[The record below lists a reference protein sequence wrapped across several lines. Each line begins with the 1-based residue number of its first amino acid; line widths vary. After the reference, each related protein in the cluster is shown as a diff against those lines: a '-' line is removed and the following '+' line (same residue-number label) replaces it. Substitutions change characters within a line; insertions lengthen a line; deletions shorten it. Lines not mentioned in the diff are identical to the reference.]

1 MSSPIK
7 RYLRSVFQNRNLSL
21 LWAGQV
27 VSMSGDSIYQI
38 ALLWLALELTA
49 SKAIT
54 GLVAMS
60 SYLPTILLAL
70 VAGVVADRANRRR
83 VMLIADAVRAI
94 AIFGIPLAS
103 LLGFLSPWVLVINAF
118 VIASAAA
125 FFNPAKDAIIP
136 QLVPPSGLL
145 RANSLIQTSWQLALL
160 MGPAIAGGL
169 LTLMGLIPLFAFDAG
184 AYFLSF
190 VTIWL
195 LRPKPER
202 SINPACSSVV
212 GTDRHPGDIL
222 SSKCP
227 EDEGTLG
234 GASVPG
240 QSGPAT
246 AESAT
251 AGGIPPHATPRS
263 PWIVRV
269 REGWTDIRQG
279 LSYTA
284 KQPVILPLL
293 LITVADNLF
302 IMGPAIVGMPV
313 LIRETF
319 AGSASDYA
327 LMAMA
332 FAVGMLLGTVGLVL
346 WGGKIPKGK
355 MLLWGMV
362 FDGFTFVPYFF
373 AQTLTQLGVLSVIHG
388 MAVPLLTVSRASLI
402 QEVVPANMRGR
413 IFSLISLAVVGMSAI
428 SSGLTGLIL
437 ELIPA
442 PLLFLIIGTVGGL
455 CGVIGLLFAKQ
466 LRKQL

>member
-1 MSSPIK
+1 MSSPLR
-7 RYLRSVFQNRNLSL
+7 RYLRSVFQTRDLSL

-27 VSMSGDSIYQI
+27 ISMSGDSIYQI

-83 VMLIADAVRAI
+83 VMLIADGVRAI
-94 AIFGIPLAS
+94 AILGIPLAS

-125 FFNPAKDAIIP
+125 FFNPTKDAIIP
-136 QLVPPSGLL
+136 QLVPASGLL
-145 RANSLIQTSWQLALL
+145 KANSLIQTSWQLALL

-169 LTLMGLIPLFAFDAG
+169 LSVMGLIPLFAVDAG
-184 AYFLSF
+184 AYALSF
-190 VTIWL
+190 LTIWL
-195 LRPKPER
+195 LRPKPETQE
-202 SINPACSSVV
+202 IA
-212 GTDRHPGDIL
+212 HPGDTL

-227 EDEGTLG
+227 RDEGTLG

-240 QSGPAT
+240 QSWSGP
-246 AESAT
+246 AESAA
-251 AGGIPPHATPRS
+251 AGSIPPHATARS
-263 PWIVRV
+263 RWTVRV
-269 REGWTDIRQG
+269 REGWDDIRQG

-332 FAVGMLLGTVGLVL
+332 FAIGMLLGTVALVL
-346 WGGKIPKGK
+346 WGGRIPKGN

-362 FDGFTFVPYFF
+362 FDGFTFIPYFF
-373 AQTLTQLGVLSVIHG
+373 AQTLTQLGVLSIIHG

-402 QEVVPANMRGR
+402 QEVVPATMRGR

-442 PLLFLIIGTVGGL
+442 PLLFLIIGTTGGL
-455 CGVIGLLFAKQ
+455 CGVIGLIFAKQ